1 MKQFKANSAKKI
13 IFLGKNKTKTKSKK
27 STMFNVLNPEPSAI
41 LDDGKYIMYQGI
53 VETCLLCFV
62 PGNIAYL
69 CFCVAFYF
77 VFNLADKIAVI
88 Q

>member
-41 LDDGKYIMYQGI
+41 LDDGK
-53 VETCLLCFV
+53 
-62 PGNIAYL
+62 
-69 CFCVAFYF
+69 
-77 VFNLADKIAVI
+77 
-88 Q
+88 